1 MAEARP
7 ADGGTPAASLPLIRI
22 ALLAGVLLFG
32 AVTWWLHRGARIEV
46 VGPAE
51 LHTLRRAGSVV
62 WLGALLAEVVL
73 FVIRLRGRTRDQAA
87 QHSQRVMAW
96 AAGEVVALFGAVYY
110 FRSRDP
116 QWFVYGL
123 VFFVLVLLAFPARTD

>member
-1 MAEARP
+1 MADARSP
-7 ADGGTPAASLPLIRI
+7 RPTATPASLPLIRI

-32 AVTWWLHRGARIEV
+32 AVTWWLHRSARIEV

-51 LHTLRRAGSVV
+51 LHTLRQAGSVV
-62 WLGALLAEVVL
+62 WLGAMLAEVVL
-73 FVIRLRGRTRDQAA
+73 FVIRLRGRTRDPAA
-87 QHSQRVMAW
+87 QQSQRVMAW

-116 QWFVYGL
+116 QWFAYGL
-123 VFFVLVLLAFPARTD
+123 VFFVLVLLAFPARAD